1 MPTEVDLT
9 QFKERFDRISKKI
22 VDKMVQNATFMGA
35 TIKKS
40 LEAVLKDVTGG
51 GGGGRDRP

>member
-22 VDKMVQNATFMGA
+22 VDKMAQNATFMGA